1 MVKLIKIVKSTKPL
15 KKYDAHFDIGDGK
28 VKVVSFGAIHEDGTP
43 YSDFTKHHDEDRKE
57 RYIERHSRNESFT
70 NPMTPATLARY
81 ILWNKT
87 TLKASIADFKKR
99 FNV

>member
-1 MVKLIKIVKSTKPL
+1 MVKLIKIVPSKKAL

-28 VKVVSFGAIHEDGTP
+28 VKVVSFGAIKENGEA
-43 YSDFTKHHDEDRKE
+43 YSDFTKHHDEARKE

-70 NPMTPATLARY
+70 NPMTPATLARF

-87 TLKASIADFKKR
+87 TLSASIADYKRR